1 MSDSCAR
8 ISQSATVP
16 RSRGDSLGAP
26 GGAHGKGL
34 GILAGMNSIGSLS
47 TYTVQSVDIA
57 HLIQIALTPIF
68 LISAIGVTLNVLT
81 SRLARIVDR
90 ARATEDVLRRPDHTH
105 DGRDLH
111 GVLSVLARRARYIN
125 AAITLIT
132 LSALFISLV
141 VVMLFV
147 NAFLRWDLSVFIACM
162 FILSMLSLA
171 AALSAFL
178 IEVRVAT
185 NTLQIGIEAAEAAD
199 AASRHDE

>member
-1 MSDSCAR
+1 L
-8 ISQSATVP
+8 T
-16 RSRGDSLGAP
+16 
-26 GGAHGKGL
+26 
-34 GILAGMNSIGSLS
+34 

-90 ARATEDVLRRPDHTH
+90 ARATEDILLRPDHRH

-111 GVLSVLARRARYIN
+111 GTLKVLERRARYIN

-132 LSALFISLV
+132 LSALFIALV

-147 NAFLRWDLSVFIACM
+147 NAFLRWDLSAFIACM

-178 IEVRVAT
+178 IEVRIAT
-185 NTLQIGIEAAEAAD
+185 KTLRIGIEAV
-199 AASRHDE
+199 SRQDE